1 MFPFGEHESFH
12 TSADT
17 GIHLM
22 FLFGEI
28 KIRTL
33 LNGPFNVQFTLKKY
47 CKCNM
52 PLCHRPSLGWDVW

>member
-1 MFPFGEHESFH
+1 MFPFGEHELFH

-28 KIRTL
+28 KIRAL
-33 LNGPFNVQFTLKKY
+33 FNRPFNVQFTLKI
-47 CKCNM
+47 
-52 PLCHRPSLGWDVW
+52 L